1 MNDANNHP
9 HIIQIVD
16 ALDSDFAPQYFVAI
30 EQSLLVE
37 CKSIKSAFF
46 TVFVAHY
53 VFNIEY
59 HCRVRD
65 FYFFVQENLFEIP
78 LTSKK
83 SVMLSNVCTGI
94 KSLIKK

>member
-1 MNDANNHP
+1 MVNYANNHS

-16 ALDSDFAPQYFVAI
+16 SLDSDFSPQYFVAV

-37 CKSIKSAFF
+37 CKSMKSAFY

-53 VFNIEY
+53 IFNIEY
-59 HCRVRD
+59 HSRVKD
-65 FYFFVQENLFEIP
+65 FYFFVQE
-78 LTSKK
+78 

-94 KSLIKK
+94 KSLIKN